1 VIRATAAG
9 GTVRS
14 PRWFCHGPSKRER
27 KTMTGTGDKVKGAI
41 KEAVGKVTG
50 DRRTEAEG
58 KTDRAKGEVKDTAH
72 DAKNTVRGVG
82 DSLTNKDDR
91 RP

>member
-1 VIRATAAG
+1 MT
-9 GTVRS
+9 
-14 PRWFCHGPSKRER
+14 E
-27 KTMTGTGDKVKGAI
+27 TGTGDKVKGAI

-58 KTDRAKGEVKDTAH
+58 KTDRTKGEVKDTAH
-72 DAKNTVRGVG
+72 DVKNTVRGVG
-82 DSLTNKDDR
+82 DSLGNKDDR